1 MAPLGAEAPPRC
13 RGSNKVSLAPTHAFA
28 LSRMNP
34 QGGNILAGSTRSGGD
49 PPAENEPQMSAIDAG
64 LQVFRTRQKKRKARN
79 LGLRES

>member
-1 MAPLGAEAPPRC
+1 
-13 RGSNKVSLAPTHAFA
+13 
-28 LSRMNP
+28 MNP